1 MQKAKQ
7 SFSLNHFWSFIMARS
22 KSLISLTS
30 YIKDRKEELRAQ
42 RERLNKIEA
51 NKGWFTTGAKVCEEV
66 AKVAKQYNAIEYM
79 NAYPH
84 VGYSW
89 LDLDVDF
96 VVPCESLTEGVVP
109 AVLEAAL
116 AAGFDATET
125 ADRVNEYTAARVYR
139 FFQSI
144 GPLRVTLAVRA
155 EVKNTEGATCRKV
168 QIGTVIEEVPK
179 YQLVCN

>member
-7 SFSLNHFWSFIMARS
+7 NLNLITFRSFQMARS

-42 RERLNKIEA
+42 RERLNAIEA

-79 NAYPH
+79 NAYPF
-84 VGYSW
+84 VGYSA

-139 FFQSI
+139 FSQSI
-144 GPLRVTLAVRA
+144 GPLRVSLTVRA

-168 QIGTVIEEVPK
+168 QIGTEIKEVAK
-179 YQLVCN
+179 FQLVCN

>member
-42 RERLNKIEA
+42 RDRLNAIEA

-84 VGYSW
+84 VGYSC

-139 FFQSI
+139 FSQSI

-155 EVKNTEGATCRKV
+155 EVKNTEGATCKKV
-168 QIGTVIEEVPK
+168 QIGTEIKEVPK
-179 YQLVCN
+179 FQLVCE